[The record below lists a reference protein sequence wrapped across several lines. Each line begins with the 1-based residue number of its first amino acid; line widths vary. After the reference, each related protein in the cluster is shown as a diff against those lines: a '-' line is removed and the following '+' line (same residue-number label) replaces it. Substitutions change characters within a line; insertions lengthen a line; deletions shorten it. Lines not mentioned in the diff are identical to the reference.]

1 MPKNYIIADW
11 LVHGGHQYEFFK
23 TGHTFYCT
31 NPDGSKPDSTSLG
44 RPISKNVTYLKDIQL
59 KEKKINI
66 IMIRAGQIGGH
77 LYKRLRSKY
86 VYSTPV
92 GIAVMQTFLPY
103 PVPPWTKCIVWN
115 SKHCMEKH
123 RVDFPVQKH
132 FYIPHGFDPNEF
144 KILNLKRNGK
154 MLAAG
159 SLFKERKKVL
169 GYNEWR
175 WVADQLKGKSRLIGH
190 GNEAEPESI
199 GSFELK
205 NLVKIYNKYSVFLN
219 TTTHSAMPRTRA
231 EAMMC
236 GMPLVSTINYGVE
249 SYLVDGKNC
258 IAANTKEEMLAGV
271 KKILSSSSMQEDLS
285 AASRETAIKYFH
297 INDYLARWENVFE
310 EALR

>member
-1 MPKNYIIADW
+1 MPKKYVIADW

-31 NPDGSKPDSTSLG
+31 NPDGSKPDPNSLG
-44 RPISKNVTYLKDIQL
+44 RPISKNVTYLKDVQL
-59 KEKKINI
+59 REKKVNI
-66 IMIRAGQIGGH
+66 IMVRAGQIGH
-77 LYKRLRSKY
+77 QLYSRLREKY
-86 VYSTPV
+86 IYNNPV
-92 GIAVMQTFLPY
+92 GIAVMQTFRPY
-103 PVPPWTKCIVWN
+103 PVPTWTRCIVWN
-115 SKHCMEKH
+115 SDYCMLKHQDE
-123 RVDFPVQKH
+123 FPRQKH

-144 KILNLKRNGK
+144 VYLNLPRNGK

-159 SLFKERKKVL
+159 SLFKQRNNVL

-175 WVADQLKGKSRLIGH
+175 WIADRLNGRSSLIGH
-190 GNEAEPESI
+190 GNDEPEDI
-199 GSFELK
+199 GSHELSK
-205 NLVKIYNKYSVFLN
+205 LVKIYNEHSVFLN

-236 GMPLVSTINYGVE
+236 GMPLVSTINYGAE

-285 AASRETAIKYFH
+285 AAAREMAIKYFH